1 MPQVFPGRYTND
13 AQGEV
18 TVFLIGMRFN
28 QWWRV
33 DKWLP
38 VFVAMPRMIA
48 LLAKHPQ
55 DGLLGWHVWTGRTVL
70 VLQYWESPE
79 KLQAFASAKDRP
91 HLDPWRRYVKSL
103 GDHPAVGIWHE
114 TYVSAPGTRESIYV
128 NMPEFGLAGATEH
141 VPVGH
146 GKRTA
151 KQRMG
156 RKPEA
161 S

>member
-28 QWWRV
+28 QWW
-33 DKWLP
+33 
-38 VFVAMPRMIA
+38 
-48 LLAKHPQ
+48 
-55 DGLLGWHVWTGRTVL
+55 
-70 VLQYWESPE
+70 
-79 KLQAFASAKDRP
+79 
-91 HLDPWRRYVKSL
+91 RYVKSL